1 VGTLL
6 PMDVVTCHRL
16 VRTFGSQTVLDGVDL
31 AVAPGTI
38 VGLIGPSG
46 CGKTTLVR
54 TLLGILEPTSGEV
67 RVLGTPPTEF
77 SSAQR
82 THIGYMPQA
91 PALFPNLSIGHNLRF
106 AASLYGVR
114 RRGRRRRLKQL
125 LDFVGLAADGRKLA
139 GAASG
144 GMQRRLALAQALV
157 ADPELIV
164 LDEPTAGV
172 DPILRAR
179 FWSYFR
185 DLRDAGRTLVVSTQ
199 YVGEAVDCDVVAVM
213 CAGRIVA
220 FEPPEILRRRAFG
233 GEIVELSA
241 ERGWFTREEV
251 EKLATEPYV
260 LSTQRTADGVRV
272 VVDDATTDTQ
282 RLLGVL
288 QNADVGPVT
297 VDQITPDYD
306 EVFVAIMRE
315 ADAASCAVST

>member
-1 VGTLL
+1 
-6 PMDVVTCHRL
+6 MDVVTCHRL

-31 AVAPGTI
+31 TVAPGTI

-54 TLLGILEPTSGEV
+54 TLLGIIEPTSGDV
-67 RVLGTPPTEF
+67 QVLGTPPTKF

-82 THIGYMPQA
+82 TRIGYMPQA
-91 PALFPNLSIGHNLRF
+91 PALFPNLSIQHNLRF

-114 RRGRRRRLKQL
+114 RRGRRQRLKQL
-125 LDFVGLAADGRKLA
+125 LDFVGLAPDRHKLA

-144 GMQRRLALAQALV
+144 GMQRRVALAQALV
-157 ADPELIV
+157 ADPEFIV

-185 DLRDAGRTLVVSTQ
+185 DLRDAGRTLLVSTQ
-199 YVGEAVDCDVVAVM
+199 YVGEAIDCDVVAVM

-220 FEPPEILRRRAFG
+220 LEPPETLRRRALG
-233 GEIVELSA
+233 GDIVELTS
-241 ERGWFTREEV
+241 ERGWFSREEV
-251 EKLATEPYV
+251 DKLATEPYV
-260 LSTQRTADGVRV
+260 ISAQRTADGLRMV
-272 VVDDATTDTQ
+272 VEDATTDTP

-288 QNADVGPVT
+288 QDAEVGPVT
-297 VDQITPDYD
+297 VNQITPDYD
-306 EVFVAIMRE
+306 DVFVAVMRASDE
-315 ADAASCAVST
+315 ASCAVPA

>member
-1 VGTLL
+1 
-6 PMDVVTCHRL
+6 MDVVTCHRL

-91 PALFPNLSIGHNLRF
+91 PALFPNLSIRHNLRF

-125 LDFVGLAADGRKLA
+125 LEFVGLAEDGRKVA

-157 ADPELIV
+157 ADPEVIV

-179 FWSYFR
+179 FWSHFR

-220 FEPPEILRRRAFG
+220 FEPPDTLRRRAFG
-233 GEIVELSA
+233 GDIVDLTA
-241 ERGWFTREEV
+241 DRGWFTREEID
-251 EKLATEPYV
+251 KLATEPYV
-260 LSTQRTADGVRV
+260 IAAHRTAEGVRMV
-272 VVDDATTDTQ
+272 VEDATTDTP

-288 QNADVGPVT
+288 QDAEVGTVT
-297 VDQITPDYD
+297 VNQITPDYD
-306 EVFVAIMRE
+306 DVFVAIMRASDE
-315 ADAASCAVST
+315 ASCAVPA

>member
-1 VGTLL
+1 
-6 PMDVVTCHRL
+6 

-38 VGLIGPSG
+38 LGLIGPSG

-54 TLLGILEPTSGEV
+54 TMLGIIEPTAGDV
-67 RVLGTPPTEF
+67 RVFGTPPTEF

-82 THIGYMPQA
+82 TRIGYMPQA
-91 PALFPNLSIGHNLRF
+91 PALFPNLSIQHNLRF

-114 RRGRRRRLKQL
+114 RHGRRHRLKEL
-125 LDFVGLAADGRKLA
+125 LDFVGLAPDRRKLA

-157 ADPELIV
+157 ADPDLIV

-185 DLRDAGRTLVVSTQ
+185 ELRDAGRTLVISTQ
-199 YVGEAVDCDVVAVM
+199 YVGEAVDCDFVAVM

-220 FEPPEILRRRAFG
+220 LEPPDTLRRRAFG
-233 GEIVELSA
+233 GDIVELSA
-241 ERGWFTREEV
+241 ERGWFTREEI
-251 EKLATEPYV
+251 EKLAAEPYV
-260 LSTQRTADGVRV
+260 ISTHRTPDGLRMIVE
-272 VVDDATTDTQ
+272 DATTDTP
-282 RLLGVL
+282 RLLGIL
-288 QNADVGPVT
+288 QSAGVGPVS
-297 VDQITPDYD
+297 VNQITPDYD
-306 EVFVAIMRE
+306 EIFVAIMRASDE
-315 ADAASCAVST
+315 ATCAVPA

>member
-1 VGTLL
+1 
-6 PMDVVTCHRL
+6 MDVVTCHRL

-315 ADAASCAVST
+315 ADAASCAVSG

>member
-1 VGTLL
+1 
-6 PMDVVTCHRL
+6 MDVVTCHRL

-31 AVAPGTI
+31 TVAPGTI

-54 TLLGILEPTSGEV
+54 ALLGIIEPTSGEV
-67 RVLGTPPTEF
+67 RVLGTAPTEF

-82 THIGYMPQA
+82 TRIGYMPQA
-91 PALFPNLSIGHNLRF
+91 PALFPNLSINHNLRF

-125 LDFVGLAADGRKLA
+125 LDFVGLTADARKLA

-157 ADPELIV
+157 PDPELIV

-220 FEPPEILRRRAFG
+220 LEAPDTLRRRAFG
-233 GEIVELSA
+233 GDIVDLSA
-241 ERGWFTREEV
+241 ERGWFSREEI
-251 EKLATEPYV
+251 EKLAAEPYV
-260 LSTQRTADGVRV
+260 IATHRTADGLRMV
-272 VVDDATTDTQ
+272 VEDATTDTP

-288 QNADVGPVT
+288 QNAEVGPVT
-297 VDQITPDYD
+297 VNQITPDYD
-306 EVFVAIMRE
+306 EVFVAIMRASDE
-315 ADAASCAVST
+315 ASCAVPA